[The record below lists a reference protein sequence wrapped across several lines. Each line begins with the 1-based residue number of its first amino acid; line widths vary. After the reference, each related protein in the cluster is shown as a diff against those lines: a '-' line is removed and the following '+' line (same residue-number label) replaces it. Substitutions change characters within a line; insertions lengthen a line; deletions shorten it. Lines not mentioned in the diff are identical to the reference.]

1 MRIVSS
7 YLCLSVALI
16 ACDLCR
22 ADIFQLAD
30 GGEVAGKLV
39 ERGENN
45 EYIVQTKLGA
55 QVTLTRKQVKNVV
68 REAEQQAEYESRSR
82 ALPDTVAAHRS
93 LAVWCK
99 EHQLPELADHHLKRI
114 LELDPQD
121 EQARTSLGYQQYH
134 GKWLS
139 RDDIMTARGMRYYE
153 GTYRTEQDIALR
165 ERDKQFQNAEIE
177 WLRQLQLWRRWLDSR
192 RAEEAQN
199 NLLQVTDPA
208 AATSVVQMLR
218 RERDEEVR
226 QLWMEILGQIRH
238 PATMRELIQLSLTEP
253 LRDTRVRC
261 VESLLG
267 LNENIDIQPYVKA
280 LKSKDNQT
288 VNVAADALGRIGNPE
303 AISPL
308 IDALVTTHRLQISG
322 GGNIGASFSPNGGAG
337 LSAGGPTFV
346 DEDVNNPEVRRALM
360 ALSHGQDFEYDEK
373 AWSNWYVNERMIKRQ
388 PLIDPRRD
396 Q

>member
-1 MRIVSS
+1 
-7 YLCLSVALI
+7 LATCG
-16 ACDLCR
+16 LCR
-22 ADIFQLAD
+22 ADVFHLAD
-30 GGEVAGKLV
+30 GGEVVGTLI
-39 ERGENN
+39 ERGDKN
-45 EYIVQTKLGA
+45 EYVIQTKLGA
-55 QVTLTRKQVKNVV
+55 RITLTHKQVKNVD
-68 REAEQQAEYESRSR
+68 RQDAQQTDYESRSR

-93 LAVWCK
+93 LAAWCK

-139 RDDIMTARGMRYYE
+139 RDDIMAARGMRYYE
-153 GTYRTEQDIALR
+153 GTYRTEQDIELR
-165 ERDKQFQNAEIE
+165 ERDKEFQNAEIE
-177 WLRQLQLWRRWLDSR
+177 WIRQLQLWRRWLDSR
-192 RAEEAQN
+192 RAEEAQA
-199 NLLQVTDPA
+199 NLLQITDPA

-218 RERDEEVR
+218 RERDEDVR
-226 QLWMEILGQIRH
+226 QMWMEILGQIHH
-238 PATMRELIQLSLTEP
+238 PATMRELIQLSITEP

-261 VESLLG
+261 IESLLG
-267 LNENIDIQPYVKA
+267 MNENIDIQPYVKA

-288 VNVAADALGRIGNPE
+288 VNVAADALGRIGNAE

-308 IDALVTTHRLQISG
+308 IDALVTTHRLQVSG

-360 ALSHGQDFEYDEK
+360 TLSKGQDFEYDEK
-373 AWSNWYVNERMIKRQ
+373 AWSNWYVNERMIKQQ

>member
-1 MRIVSS
+1 
-7 YLCLSVALI
+7 
-16 ACDLCR
+16 
-22 ADIFQLAD
+22 
-30 GGEVAGKLV
+30 
-39 ERGENN
+39 
-45 EYIVQTKLGA
+45 
-55 QVTLTRKQVKNVV
+55 
-68 REAEQQAEYESRSR
+68 
-82 ALPDTVAAHRS
+82 LPDTVAAHRS
-93 LAVWCK
+93 LAAWCK

-139 RDDIMTARGMRYYE
+139 RDDIMAARGMRYYE
-153 GTYRTEQDIALR
+153 GTYRTEQDIELR
-165 ERDKQFQNAEIE
+165 ERDKEFQNAEIE
-177 WLRQLQLWRRWLDSR
+177 WIRQLQLWRRWLDSR
-192 RAEEAQN
+192 RAEEAQA
-199 NLLQVTDPA
+199 NLLQITDPA

-218 RERDEEVR
+218 RERDEDVR
-226 QLWMEILGQIRH
+226 QMWMEILGQIHH
-238 PATMRELIQLSLTEP
+238 PATMRELIQLSITEP

-261 VESLLG
+261 IESLLG
-267 LNENIDIQPYVKA
+267 MNENIDIQPYVKA

-288 VNVAADALGRIGNPE
+288 VNVAADALGRIGNAE

-308 IDALVTTHRLQISG
+308 IDALVTTHRLQVSG

-360 ALSHGQDFEYDEK
+360 TLSKGQDFEYDEK
-373 AWSNWYVNERMIKRQ
+373 AWSNWYVNERMIKQQ